1 MMSFQPIQDQRLSD
15 RIAEQFTRAMRE
27 GELTVGTRLPPEA
40 QLAEQ
45 LGVSR
50 GILREALTILE
61 ARGHLSRTPK
71 GGTVITS
78 VIGDDLARTL
88 SKQLRQATYRDLLEF
103 REVMEYRA
111 VENIVR
117 IATDEQLQGLE
128 ELLQDEQQQVSQI
141 DRYFHYQLAVL
152 SGNSLF
158 SSFVDTYYEL
168 IREIKVKSLQTKE
181 RKAAIRR
188 EHLAILNALKAR
200 DAELARECVRLHLIA
215 VRRSVDSSEE
225 E

>member
-117 IATDEQLQGLE
+117 IATDEQLQSLE

-200 DAELARECVRLHLIA
+200 NAELARECVRLHLNA

>member
-200 DAELARECVRLHLIA
+200 NAELARECVRLHLNA

>member
-1 MMSFQPIQDQRLSD
+1 M
-15 RIAEQFTRAMRE
+15 
-27 GELTVGTRLPPEA
+27 
-40 QLAEQ
+40 
-45 LGVSR
+45 
-50 GILREALTILE
+50 
-61 ARGHLSRTPK
+61 SRTPK

-117 IATDEQLQGLE
+117 IATDEQLQSLE

-200 DAELARECVRLHLIA
+200 NAELARECVRLHLNA

>member
-200 DAELARECVRLHLIA
+200 NAELAG
-215 VRRSVDSSEE
+215 SSTLFRTVC
-225 E
+225 

>member
-200 DAELARECVRLHLIA
+200 DAELARECVRLHLNA

-225 E
+225 K

>member
-168 IREIKVKSLQTKE
+168 IRENKVKSLQTKE

-200 DAELARECVRLHLIA
+200 DAELARECVRLHLNA

>member
-71 GGTVITS
+71 GGTEHPV
-78 VIGDDLARTL
+78 ARH
-88 SKQLRQATYRDLLEF
+88 SAKRF
-103 REVMEYRA
+103 K
-111 VENIVR
+111 
-117 IATDEQLQGLE
+117 
-128 ELLQDEQQQVSQI
+128 VS
-141 DRYFHYQLAVL
+141 
-152 SGNSLF
+152 
-158 SSFVDTYYEL
+158 
-168 IREIKVKSLQTKE
+168 
-181 RKAAIRR
+181 
-188 EHLAILNALKAR
+188 
-200 DAELARECVRLHLIA
+200 
-215 VRRSVDSSEE
+215 
-225 E
+225 

>member
-141 DRYFHYQLAVL
+141 ARYFHSQLAVL

-200 DAELARECVRLHLIA
+200 NAELARECVRLHLNA

>member
-15 RIAEQFTRAMRE
+15 RIAEQFTRAIRE

-117 IATDEQLQGLE
+117 IATDEQLQSLE

-200 DAELARECVRLHLIA
+200 NAELARECVRLHLNA

>member
-200 DAELARECVRLHLIA
+200 DAELARECVRLHLNA